1 MQVLFL
7 NNSGGG
13 FADYVDIPENITVA
27 AFLAMKMPGQD
38 PASFLIRVNRMPVP
52 GNHILQADDRI
63 TATPIKIE
71 GAITRALNLFM
82 YTE

>member
-13 FADYVDIPENITVA
+13 FADYVDIPDHMSVA

-52 GNHILQADDRI
+52 GSHILQADDRI
-63 TATPIKIE
+63 TATPLKIE
-71 GAITRALNLFM
+71 GATDRLRESFL
-82 YTE
+82 YT